1 MTKFNVDS
9 NEFKEALESL
19 QVKGK
24 QLRNSGFSSGNLG
37 TTFHAHLYENTLSL
51 YNGDST
57 FMVKI
62 NLTVEGEE
70 NGNFVADSSHLL
82 PYLKSFSETITVSV
96 GHFISISDA
105 RRNVNNPI
113 LVNHPSQEALERLK
127 EMTKHIH
134 YEPQPQTLFA
144 FGNSN
149 FEGAFTLNQID
160 FQKCIKNCEIVKSGI
175 YRLNFHQNTVTLS
188 SRINAS
194 NQYSEN
200 LNTVFTLGE
209 SATLDFSSPLYSFFN
224 KDQLLNFYV
233 RDEFPLL
240 IVSDD
245 RVLVKAPHVGGN

>member
-37 TTFHAHLYENTLSL
+37 TAFHAHLYENTLSL

-62 NLTVEGEE
+62 DLTVEGLE

-82 PYLKSFSETITVSV
+82 PYLKSLDGEITVSV
-96 GHFISISDA
+96 DGFISMTTA
-105 RRNVNNPI
+105 RKSVNNPV
-113 LVNHPSQEALERLK
+113 LVNHPAQEALERLK
-127 EMTKHIH
+127 EMTKHIR

-175 YRLNFHQNTVTLS
+175 YRLNFHENTVSIS
-188 SRINAS
+188 SSINAS

-200 LNTVFTLGE
+200 LSTVFTLGE

-240 IVSDD
+240 IVAND
-245 RVLVKAPHVGGN
+245 RVLLKAPHVGGN